1 MFLISNIMVHVFE
14 AAKWNR
20 RIWAVLDKTSGTFSH
35 IGKGK
40 RFCEKKAEELNSE
53 LEECFNDPLLAN
65 V

>member
-1 MFLISNIMVHVFE
+1 MVSVFE

-20 RIWAVLDKTSGTFSH
+20 RVWAVLDTSSGTFSH

-40 RFCEKKAEELNSE
+40 RFCEKKAKELNRM
-53 LEECFNDPLLAN
+53 LEECFNDPLLAG